1 MVKRVY
7 CGKKTK
13 IYIPK
18 TVNPQIITYK
28 KDDSNYTAIQNNFS
42 EISNENIYSTEKRR

>member
-18 TVNPQIITYK
+18 TVNPQIISYK
-28 KDDSNYTAIQNNFS
+28 PCYND
-42 EISNENIYSTEKRR
+42 ISNQENIAETELGVNSEETSKRR